1 MKHLLLSEPTVTGD
15 LRPVGAEVH
24 RSIHEAEAGPP
35 MEHVQVHGETS
46 LQDLRH
52 NSQHVCKPYEN
63 NECA

>member
-24 RSIHEAEAGPP
+24 RSVHEAEAGPP

-46 LQDLRH
+46 LQDL
-52 NSQHVCKPYEN
+52 
-63 NECA
+63 